1 MRKEDVSG
9 IIVYVLILAIA
20 VVFGLTVLREH
31 ATTVMDDMGG
41 VVVYILYI
49 FGAILSGV
57 LFNSIMFE
65 VAHILGAKAGR
76 YQIVSV
82 NILGLLWFKEEGKT
96 KFKLSSYDGLTGE
109 TKILPKKDVK
119 KEPNPSPYLLFGT
132 LFYMVELVAIIIV
145 FTLFGQSGGAIENVA
160 YFLLIMVVLGGMI
173 LLYNILPIKLDATTD
188 GYRMRMTTSAANKI
202 AFNELLRVEYAISQ
216 GEENVEIATFT
227 EISNFTAELNLN
239 KVYVLLDKK
248 EFEEAEKLIDI
259 IIEGKEKVSEK
270 VYVRARCQKIYI
282 NIITKPLEEARKFYE
297 EQVPMAERR
306 DISNDRAMVSI
317 RTYLLMSGL
326 LDGSKSECLYA
337 INNAARCF
345 NNTPKQRRKV
355 EADLFNDAID
365 KIDQL
370 HPTWKLAEYHI
381 EYEEPEEKKKKKQ
394 SESNR
399 SIYFV

>member
-1 MRKEDVSG
+1 MKKEDVSG
-9 IIVYVLILAIA
+9 IIVYVLILAVA

-31 ATTVMDDMGG
+31 ANYATEEMGG
-41 VVVYILYI
+41 MVVYILYI
-49 FGAILSGV
+49 FGAILAGV
-57 LFNSIMFE
+57 LFNAIMFE
-65 VAHILGAKAGR
+65 LAHILGAKAGR
-76 YQIVSV
+76 YQIISV
-82 NILGLLWFKEEGKT
+82 NILGLLWYKEESKT
-96 KFKLSSYDGLTGE
+96 KFKFSGYDGLTGE
-109 TKILPKKDVK
+109 TKILPKKDAK

-132 LFYMVELVAIIIV
+132 LFYMVELAAVIVV
-145 FTLFGQSGGAIENVA
+145 FTLFGTSTTLALRNIA
-160 YFLLIMVVLGGMI
+160 YFLLIMAVLGGMI
-173 LLYNILPIKLDATTD
+173 LLYNILPLKLDATTD
-188 GYRMRMTTSAANKI
+188 GYRMRMTTNAANKI
-202 AFNELLRVEYAISQ
+202 AFNELLRVEHAVSQ

-248 EFEEAEKLIDI
+248 QFDEAEKLIDVI
-259 IIEGKEKVSEK
+259 IAGKDKVSEK

-282 NIITKPLEEARKFYE
+282 NIITKSLDEARKFYD
-297 EQVPMAERR
+297 EQVPMQERR

-337 INNAARCF
+337 INNAGKCF

-370 HPTWKLAEYHI
+370 HPTWKLSEYHI
-381 EYEEPEEKKKKKQ
+381 DYQEPEDKKKKKK
-394 SESNR
+394 
-399 SIYFV
+399 